1 MNQQPPLRF
10 LDKCQLFFQR
20 KRKLQIDILFQSLT
34 ILILSIFSI
43 IAYTYYNNTQV
54 IVKQSGEYLTH
65 FSHFLENQVVQ
76 ALEETENMVQLYTP
90 LLSALDLNNPLQ
102 DPEFLN
108 LANSM
113 SKTLGAHPYL
123 TTLYFATPEG
133 YFLELS
139 SPRVLLNYLLSL
151 GSKLPENTT
160 SVLKIIQNPK
170 NPSEHPENALIQE
183 SSEQWIYLIDEKQF
197 TAPRTGEK
205 TGYDHRKRDWYIGAS
220 NGKHIQ
226 WSGVYTFA
234 STLRGEKGITASKSI
249 YDTKGAFRGVFSA
262 DITLKS
268 FSHFLASRKIS
279 KNSFAY
285 VIDKKDRTVANSNPD
300 EAGKSAEDAMT
311 PQLKEQTE
319 KLKKLSEDLLEK
331 ALEIYEV
338 EKEKENLIRFSFGET
353 DYIARFDEFQKFF
366 QHEWKAVVIA
376 PLDDFVGQVR
386 ENRNQTFLYS
396 LLILSIAFTLA
407 YRLAKNISQPI
418 TTLLDE
424 ARKIQNLDFS
434 TKLMITSRIK
444 EISDLSNAIGTLKN
458 TVQSFSLYI
467 PKALV
472 KHLIHRKQQIHVG
485 GRLKEVT
492 LLFSDIENFT
502 RISESIP
509 PDKLLIYLSN
519 YFEELT
525 NIIIASGGT
534 IDKYIGDS
542 IMAFWGAPLPDR
554 HHIFNACNV
563 ALRCQRRLHELNRLW
578 RRDNH
583 PVFNTRIG
591 IHTGNVIIGNVG
603 SSERM
608 NYTAIGDNVNLCSR
622 LEGIN
627 KYYGTQITLSEAVYA
642 SVKDS
647 FLCRPLDRVDVKGKT
662 QSVKI
667 FELVGQLQGDDDLYP
682 TEEQIAFCK
691 AFETAYNTFLMRQ
704 WEKAS
709 GLFQELAL
717 LHPHD
722 VSIQL
727 YLQRCEAFAANPP
740 SSEWN
745 GTVTMAQ
752 K

>member
-1 MNQQPPLRF
+1 MNQSLLNF
-10 LDKCQLFFQR
+10 LDKCQLLFQK
-20 KRKLQIDILFQSLT
+20 KRKLQVDILFQSLT

-43 IAYTYYNNTQV
+43 IGYTYYNNTKV
-54 IVKQSGEYLTH
+54 IIKQSGEYLTH
-65 FSHFLENQVVQ
+65 FSHFLEDQVVQ

-90 LLSALDLNNPLQ
+90 LLSTLDLNTPLQ

-139 SPRVLLNYLLSL
+139 SPKVLLNYLLSL
-151 GSKLPENTT
+151 GSKIPENTT

-170 NPSEHPENALIQE
+170 NPEEHLDDALVQE
-183 SSEQWIYLIDEKQF
+183 SNEQWVYLIDEKQF
-197 TAPRTGEK
+197 TKPRTGEK
-205 TGYDHRKRDWYIGAS
+205 TGYDHRKRDWYIGAA

-234 STLRGEKGITASKSI
+234 STLRGEKGITASKAI
-249 YDTKGAFRGVFSA
+249 YDAKGTFRGVFSA

-285 VIDKKDRTVANSNPD
+285 VIDQKDRTVANSNPD
-300 EAGKSAEDAMT
+300 KINKSAEDNVT
-311 PQLKEQTE
+311 PQIKEQEE
-319 KLKKLSEDLLEK
+319 KLKELSEDLLAE
-331 ALEIYEV
+331 ALRIYEA
-338 EKEKENLIRFSFGET
+338 EKGNLIRFSFGGI

-366 QHEWKAVVIA
+366 QHEWKTVVIA
-376 PLDDFVGQVR
+376 PLDDFVGQIR

-418 TTLLDE
+418 TTLLNE
-424 ARKIQNLDFS
+424 AKKIQNLDFS
-434 TKLMITSRIK
+434 TKTMITSRIK
-444 EISDLSNAIGTLKN
+444 EISDLSNAISSLKH

-467 PKALV
+467 PKSLV
-472 KHLIHRKQQIHVG
+472 KNLLHRKQQIHVG
-485 GRLKEVT
+485 GSLKEVT
-492 LLFSDIENFT
+492 LFFSDIESFT
-502 RISESIP
+502 SISESIP
-509 PDKLLIYLSN
+509 PDKLFIYLSN

-525 NIIIASGGT
+525 NLIIQAGGT

-542 IMAFWGAPLPDR
+542 IMAFWGAPLPDKNPVY
-554 HHIFNACNV
+554 NACSA
-563 ALRCQRRLHELNRLW
+563 ALRCQRRLHDLNRLW
-578 RRDNH
+578 KRDNH
-583 PVFNTRIG
+583 PIFNTRIG
-591 IHTGNVIIGNVG
+591 LHVGQVIIGNVG

-608 NYTAIGDNVNLCSR
+608 NYTAIGDSVNLCSR

-627 KYYGTQITLSEAVYA
+627 KYYGTHITLSEAVYTKI
-642 SVKDS
+642 KDH

-662 QSVKI
+662 QSIKI
-667 FELVGQLQGDDDLYP
+667 FELVGQLQGNDDLYP
-682 TEEQIAFCK
+682 TEEQITFCK
-691 AFETAYNTFLMRQ
+691 AFEAAYNIFLTRQ

-709 GLFQELAL
+709 DLFKALAL
-717 LHPHD
+717 LHPQD
-722 VSIQL
+722 MSVQL
-727 YLQRCEAFAANPP
+727 YLKRCEAFAANPP
-740 SSEWN
+740 PSEWD
-745 GTVTMAQ
+745 GTFTMAQ